1 MKNARHNYSPCE
13 RDVRE
18 ATSSDK
24 ALAPAIVQAR
34 IANATYSPESRR
46 QVMTMIWKRLHD
58 SGKQWRHVYKSLL
71 LLEFLLKTAA
81 EDVVAEVKANIFSIQ
96 VLQDFQHL
104 GKSGKDK
111 GVNVREHA
119 KSLVALLQNDMQL
132 HSEREIGVRNHQRFT
147 ELMGDRALA
156 KAPKNKGKA
165 PHPNAPV
172 PQPHPAGGAPPQ
184 QPQQPQHQPYT
195 TQPGPHNP
203 AGPPGQY
210 THPHPPGHPQQGRPP
225 PQQMPT
231 VSTGQAE
238 ARVQTE
244 EQMLAMALRMS
255 SLEADG
261 MQRRQAEERE
271 QQELAIALSLSMA
284 EAEGMGTN
292 TALDSSDDDSEP
304 TPPSTPY
311 GGEFFGAFNGGP
323 NQAPAPAASAQG
335 AGTGYLE
342 MGPDAG
348 DGGGGAGGGGIGGSG
363 YLEMGPDAAPGVGLP
378 SYDEALSQPTGQSDQ
393 QGTELEQYLQQDGHI
408 GGH

>member
-1 MKNARHNYSPCE
+1 MSVRRSIKNARHNFSPCE

-46 QVMTMIWKRLHD
+46 QVMTMVWKRLHD

-96 VLQDFQHL
+96 VLQDFQHV

-119 KSLVALLQNDMQL
+119 KSLIALLQNDMQL

-172 PQPHPAGGAPPQ
+172 PQPHPAGGAPPP
-184 QPQQPQHQPYT
+184 QPQQPQQQPYA
-195 TQPGPHNP
+195 TQPHPNNP
-203 AGPPGQY
+203 ALPRGEY
-210 THPHPPGHPQQGRPP
+210 THPHPPGHPQR
-225 PQQMPT
+225 QQMPT
-231 VSTGQAE
+231 VSTGQVE
-238 ARVQTE
+238 ARAQTD

-255 SLEADG
+255 SLEANG
-261 MQRRQAEERE
+261 MQRLQAEERE

-284 EAEGMGTN
+284 EAEGMGAN
-292 TALDSSDDDSEP
+292 AALDSSDDDSEP

-311 GGEFFGAFNGGP
+311 GGEFFGAFNGDP
-323 NQAPAPAASAQG
+323 NQAPAPVGHPQ
-335 AGTGYLE
+335 AGGSGYHE
-342 MGPDAG
+342 MGPDT
-348 DGGGGAGGGGIGGSG
+348 GGGGGGIGGSG
-363 YLEMGPDAAPGVGLP
+363 YLEMGPDAAPQGAGLP
-378 SYDEALSQPTGQSDQ
+378 SYDDVLSQPAGHADQ
-393 QGTELEQYLQQDGHI
+393 HGVEMEQYLQQDSQLGQQPTH
-408 GGH
+408 